1 MSIISA
7 GDTGGVDLP
16 EISNSLR
23 FDGSNDYLS
32 RTFTAQS
39 SATTKTISIWFKR
52 SKSGAQQYIFSN
64 VLDGN
69 NFGGV
74 YINSSDKLCF
84 YAVYTASVQ
93 VNKVSTQVLRDPSA
107 WQHLVV
113 QMDTTQATATDR
125 VKLLLNNVQVTAF
138 DTNSVPMAQNAT
150 VVAPFTLTNS
160 TWVTLIGQAVSAN
173 YLDGYVAN
181 VCLVDNAVKTP
192 SDFAY
197 TDPNGQWRS
206 LSKTALQSVVNA
218 GGTASFFLPFDDGSS
233 TTTLGNDA
241 SSKGNNWTLTNMVR
255 ASGATDCWS
264 FDTPTNNFS
273 TLNPLHAGRSTIT
286 NGALTA
292 SGATDLPTIIPDG
305 GTWYFE
311 INGVSKT
318 WTPPAAFPASA
329 GDYNFGQRAFSNTA
343 TNPTLST
350 KNLPDGSVTTSGSFT
365 GNVAAD
371 GPFVWINGTPT
382 AMTIN
387 GNAVTF
393 GTHADKLANG
403 FKLRTASTS
412 YNNSGSNT
420 YSVTSN
426 AGAFKYNNAEGNP

>member
-125 VKLLLNNVQVTAF
+125 VKFYLNGVQVTAF

-160 TWVTLIGQAVSAN
+160 TWVTLIGQALSAY

-181 VCLVDNAVKTP
+181 VCLVDNAVKAP

-218 GGTASFFLPFDDGSS
+218 GGTASFFLPFDDGSN
-233 TTTLGNDA
+233 TTTLGADA

-292 SGATDLPTIIPDG
+292 SGSTDLPTIIPDG